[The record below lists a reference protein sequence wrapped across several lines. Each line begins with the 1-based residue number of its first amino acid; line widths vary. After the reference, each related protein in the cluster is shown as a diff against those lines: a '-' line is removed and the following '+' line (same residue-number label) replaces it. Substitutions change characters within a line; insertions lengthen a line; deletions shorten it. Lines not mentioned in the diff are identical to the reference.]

1 MRYICNLTT
10 IIVQFSSTFY
20 TTALNKT
27 VYLKLMNYENK
38 TNSKEFCLL
47 WIEDELN
54 LLKTSY
60 CREITMNTILLTS

>member
-27 VYLKLMNYENK
+27 V
-38 TNSKEFCLL
+38 SK
-47 WIEDELN
+47 IDELW
-54 LLKTSY
+54 K
-60 CREITMNTILLTS
+60 

>member
-1 MRYICNLTT
+1 
-10 IIVQFSSTFY
+10 
-20 TTALNKT
+20 
-27 VYLKLMNYENK
+27 MNYENK

-60 CREITMNTILLTS
+60 TAVKSLLYMNTILLTS